1 MNEAKRVPAAK
12 PGAGL
17 DSNLDLSRIKTVEGI
32 DVRGKRV
39 LVRVDFNVPIENGV
53 VADATRLERVLPTIA
68 RLAAAGAKVIVLS
81 HLGRPKEGP
90 SSDTSLRPV
99 AMKMRELM
107 PGRKV
112 HFIGDCV
119 GEEPRRNLATLKP
132 GEIAVLEN
140 LRFYPGEEKNDKLFA
155 KRLAEHGDIYV
166 NDAFSTAHRAHASV
180 DAIADLLPSHAGL
193 LMMAE
198 IAALGRALENPER
211 PVMGIVGGAKVS
223 TKIEVLTHLVSRMD
237 VLVVGGGMAN
247 TFLLAQGIK
256 IGSSLSE
263 PDFLGTA
270 KEIMARAAQSGCEIV
285 LPKDVVIADALKE
298 GVEWRVCPVTE
309 VPDGALILDFGPES
323 IAALK
328 ERLKD
333 RPHRA
338 VERTS
343 RRLRDA
349 AFRRGDVRARP
360 RGGEPHQGRQAR
372 ERGGRRR
379 YGAGAERGGRGFRLH
394 LYLDRRRRFSR
405 MARRP
410 RSARGRG
417 AGKERRPP
425 LTGAATSKIPVDSLQ
440 RSFPPMREFSNHRSS
455 DRGAPVLLHCPGAP
469 GNDIRK
475 GQRP

>member
-1 MNEAKRVPAAK
+1 MNEAKRVPAAN

-17 DSNLDLSRIKTVEGI
+17 DSNLDLSRIKTVEGV

-90 SSDTSLRPV
+90 SSDISLRPV

-180 DAIADLLPSHAGL
+180 DAITDLLPSHAGL

-198 IAALGRALENPER
+198 ITALGRALENPER

-223 TKIEVLTHLVSRMD
+223 TKIEVLTHLVTRMD

-285 LPKDVVIADALKE
+285 LPKDVVISDVVNE
-298 GVEWRVCPVTE
+298 GAAWRICPVTE

-323 IAALK
+323 VTALK
-328 ERLKD
+328 ERLKT
-333 RPHRA
+333 
-338 VERTS
+338 VRTV
-343 RRLRDA
+343 LWNGPLG
-349 AFRRGDVRARP
+349 AFETPPFGEGTFALAREVASLTEDGKLVSVAGGGDTVRALK
-360 RGGEPHQGRQAR
+360 E
-372 ERGGRRR
+372 
-379 YGAGAERGGRGFRLH
+379 AGAASGFTYISTAGGAFLEWLGGHDLPGVAALARSG
-394 LYLDRRRRFSR
+394 
-405 MARRP
+405 ARR
-410 RSARGRG
+410 
-417 AGKERRPP
+417 
-425 LTGAATSKIPVDSLQ
+425 
-440 RSFPPMREFSNHRSS
+440 
-455 DRGAPVLLHCPGAP
+455 
-469 GNDIRK
+469 
-475 GQRP
+475 